1 MRWNEFGKFLIVALA
16 IIGGFCVYISPL
28 ANSIKRGLDLQG
40 GTHVVL
46 QAVDTPELKVDDDAV
61 NRSVKVIERRVNEL
75 GLTEPVIQRQGK
87 DRIIVELP
95 GVKDPEKAIAM
106 LGRTA
111 MLQFKDESGKVVL
124 TGSDLKDA
132 KAQVSQGN
140 QAVVGLEFNDEG
152 GKKFADLTARN
163 VGKKIAIEL
172 DGQVLTAPVV
182 QEAITGGHAQ
192 ISGSRNVEEA
202 EHLAILLRSGSL
214 PVKIEV
220 MENRTVGPT
229 LGQDSKDKSVK
240 AFSIGIIGV
249 FVFMLLFY
257 RLAGVV
263 ADIALLLYVML
274 LLLVMRYLGA
284 TLTLP
289 GIAGIILSVGMAV
302 DANVLIFERFKEEV
316 KRGKTLR
323 SAMDSGFG
331 RAIVTI
337 LDSNLTTIMA
347 AAVLFYLGTGPIKG
361 FAVTLALGT
370 LLSMFTAVT
379 VTKFL
384 LRFLIYS
391 NITKSPFLFGARA
404 PKAKEEV
411 AK

>member
-28 ANSIKRGLDLQG
+28 ANSIKQGLDLQG

-46 QAVDTPELKVDDDAV
+46 QAVDTPELKVDD
-61 NRSVKVIERRVNEL
+61 VIERRVNEL

>member
-28 ANSIKRGLDLQG
+28 ANSIKQGLDLQG

-172 DGQVLTAPVV
+172 DGQVLLLPAAMHRFPAPV
-182 QEAITGGHAQ
+182 
-192 ISGSRNVEEA
+192 
-202 EHLAILLRSGSL
+202 
-214 PVKIEV
+214 
-220 MENRTVGPT
+220 
-229 LGQDSKDKSVK
+229 
-240 AFSIGIIGV
+240 
-249 FVFMLLFY
+249 
-257 RLAGVV
+257 
-263 ADIALLLYVML
+263 
-274 LLLVMRYLGA
+274 
-284 TLTLP
+284 
-289 GIAGIILSVGMAV
+289 
-302 DANVLIFERFKEEV
+302 
-316 KRGKTLR
+316 TLR
-323 SAMDSGFG
+323 KPSIWQFCC
-331 RAIVTI
+331 
-337 LDSNLTTIMA
+337 A
-347 AAVLFYLGTGPIKG
+347 AAVCRLKSKLWKTVPLVLPSVRIPRTRALKPSASVLSAYLY
-361 FAVTLALGT
+361 LCCC
-370 LLSMFTAVT
+370 ST
-379 VTKFL
+379 VWQ
-384 LRFLIYS
+384 
-391 NITKSPFLFGARA
+391 
-404 PKAKEEV
+404 V
-411 AK
+411 